1 MCEVIGIQLF
11 TSPITLHSIVLILSV
26 KEKNL
31 VKKLLEYFRKLQSC
45 RGGPLSSMS
54 ICILESHADKAR
66 DFIGKGRLGRELE
79 GEGTQENCSA
89 TWLTVSGFMVME
101 LVSQL
106 FLANHADS

>member
-1 MCEVIGIQLF
+1 M
-11 TSPITLHSIVLILSV
+11 
-26 KEKNL
+26 
-31 VKKLLEYFRKLQSC
+31 KKLLEYFRKLQNC

-54 ICILESHADKAR
+54 IWILESHADKAR

-89 TWLTVSGFMVME
+89 TWLTVSGFVVME

-106 FLANHADS
+106 FLANHSDS